1 MRRRHFV
8 ALLGAAALPLPV
20 RAQPE
25 MVVAGFLSA
34 RSPHEAEA
42 HTAAFL
48 RALAEAGYVPGRNL
62 KVEYRWA
69 EGHYDRLPT
78 LATDLAQKKVAFI
91 AAVGGINRPSPRR
104 RPPRPLQPF
113 SLSVMTRCRLG
124 LSRA

>member
-48 RALAEAGYVPGRNL
+48 RALAEAGYVPAAEHQGRIPL
-62 KVEYRWA
+62 
-69 EGHYDRLPT
+69 
-78 LATDLAQKKVAFI
+78 
-91 AAVGGINRPSPRR
+91 GG
-104 RPPRPLQPF
+104 RPLRPAANA
-113 SLSVMTRCRLG
+113 CD
-124 LSRA
+124 